1 MKILE
6 RNEETLLRT
15 MDCNV
20 VVMANLA
27 SENILE
33 TEHQQEIEA
42 EIIPIKKNRKLLKK
56 LSGCSREKYE
66 KVVKVFKEERQE
78 HVANMLAGHSD
89 GNILRIDLLIM
100 SSVDNQGVF

>member
-6 RNEETLLRT
+6 QNEETLLRT

-42 EIIPIKKNRKLLKK
+42 EIIPIKKESKVTEEIVRML
-56 LSGCSREKYE
+56 SREVRE
-66 KVVKVFKEERQE
+66 GCRSFQRGETGTCRQ
-78 HVANMLAGHSD
+78 HVGWTF
-89 GNILRIDLLIM
+89 RR
-100 SSVDNQGVF
+100 